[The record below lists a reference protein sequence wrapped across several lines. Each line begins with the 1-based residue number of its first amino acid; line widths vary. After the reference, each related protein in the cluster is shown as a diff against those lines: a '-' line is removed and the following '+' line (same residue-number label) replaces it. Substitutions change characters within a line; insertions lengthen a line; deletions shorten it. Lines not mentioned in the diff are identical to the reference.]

1 MASKKRA
8 YNSEQRLAH
17 AQENKERIVSCAQR
31 LFGVHGFQKVTI
43 DQIASQANVSAP
55 TIYALFKSK
64 IGILKAVL
72 DAALPTQQ
80 HEALVVRGKF
90 EKTPA
95 KRIATA
101 AVIARQLYD
110 AERKQRGAFQ
120 DVSILDPVFKKLEI
134 ERENRRYE
142 RLREPIKSLAKENA
156 LALGLDQ
163 EKAHDIFWA
172 FTGRDLYRMLVIERG
187 WSSHEYEDWLANLLA
202 QTLLKP

>member
-1 MASKKRA
+1 MTAKKRT
-8 YNSEQRLAH
+8 YNAQSRQAQARANQERILASAKELFEVQGFDKVTIEQIAAH
-17 AQENKERIVSCAQR
+17 AQ
-31 LFGVHGFQKVTI
+31 
-43 DQIASQANVSAP
+43 VSAP

-72 DAALPTQQ
+72 DTALPAERHAALV
-80 HEALVVRGKF
+80 ERGKL

-110 AERKQRGAFQ
+110 AERKQLGAFQ
-120 DVSILDPVFKKLEI
+120 DVSILDPVLKKLEI

-142 RLREPIKSLAKENA
+142 RLQEPIKNLAIENA
-156 LALGLDQ
+156 LAPSLDQ

-187 WSSHEYEDWLANLLA
+187 WSSQEYEAWLTELLVK
-202 QTLLKP
+202 TLLK

>member
-8 YNSEQRLAH
+8 YNSEHRVAQ
-17 AQENKERIVSCAQR
+17 AQENKERIVSCAR
-31 LFGVHGFQKVTI
+31 KLFEVHGFEKVTI

-64 IGILKAVL
+64 IGILKAIL
-72 DAALPTQQ
+72 DAALPAQQ
-80 HEALVVRGKF
+80 HEALVERGKL

-110 AERKQRGAFQ
+110 AESKQLGAFQ
-120 DVSILDPVFKKLEI
+120 NVSILDPVFKKLEI
-134 ERENRRYE
+134 EREKRRYD
-142 RLREPIKSLAKENA
+142 RLQESITQFAKDHA
-156 LALGLDQ
+156 LVPGLDQ
-163 EKAHDIFWA
+163 KKAHDIFWA

-187 WSSHEYEDWLANLLA
+187 WSSQEYEAWLAQLLA
-202 QTLLKP
+202 NTLLK